1 MQYNVSGTDCVSDD
15 GSERYSFLT
24 AEMAKL
30 FAGILNRYRPPEAT
44 TTWVFQHSGNGTC
57 NQTAFV
63 QVINLNGREV
73 FRCTNGYV
81 ERLDVPHLIW
91 CWLRT
96 TALVRGAKALWK
108 GWA

>member
-1 MQYNVSGTDCVSDD
+1 MQYRVSGTDCISDD
-15 GSERYSFLT
+15 GSERYQFLT

-30 FAGILNRYRPPEAT
+30 FAGILNQYRSPGVAT
-44 TTWVFQHSGNGTC
+44 WWVGQQDGAVF

-73 FRCTNGYV
+73 YRGVNGYA
-81 ERLDVPHLIW
+81 EKLDIPYIVW

-96 TALVRGAKALWK
+96 TAPVRGAKALWK